1 MTGRWSSTICT
12 TSVEPLV
19 ARGLTPQVLFNKRL
33 DEWVPGSRLLL
44 DRDVE
49 WPVPAGPV
57 TTSSGRVTGHA
68 TPQTSLA
75 PPVLTRA
82 GTSGANT
89 PIGGLSSEGATP
101 AAGPSTLLR
110 KAAARAGKT
119 GKGGKTKQQTKR
131 VRSMSV
137 DDDSNA
143 GDSEEADR
151 DDADDADADGDE
163 DAEGEDEDA
172 EGEDDFEA
180 VLSGGKPVA
189 TFSKAEEIEN
199 LRHHGSMTQSVHEIA
214 RVKNLDKIEMGRHV
228 VEAWYF
234 SAYPVEYA
242 HIPTLYV
249 CEFCLCYFGSERMF
263 QRHRAKC
270 TLVHPPGNEIYRHDD
285 LSFFEIDGR
294 RQKTWCRNL
303 CMLSK
308 CFLDH
313 KTLYVR
319 CNALPSVADGRDS
332 MMSTRTYARVA
343 ATD

>member
-1 MTGRWSSTICT
+1 M
-12 TSVEPLV
+12 
-19 ARGLTPQVLFNKRL
+19 
-33 DEWVPGSRLLL
+33 
-44 DRDVE
+44 
-49 WPVPAGPV
+49 
-57 TTSSGRVTGHA
+57 
-68 TPQTSLA
+68 
-75 PPVLTRA
+75 

-89 PIGGLSSEGATP
+89 PIGGLSSDGAHP
-101 AAGPSTLLR
+101 AAASSTLLR

-131 VRSMSV
+131 RSMSV
-137 DDDSNA
+137 DGESEA
-143 GDSEEADR
+143 GSEEADR
-151 DDADDADADGDE
+151 DDADEMDADGDE

-180 VLSGGKPVA
+180 VLSGGKQQA

-214 RVKNLDKIEMGRHV
+214 RVKNLDKIQMGRHV

-234 SAYPVEYA
+234 SAYPVEFA

-263 QRHRAKC
+263 QRHRSKC

-285 LSFFEIDGR
+285 ISFFEIDGR
-294 RQKTWCRNL
+294 KQKTWCRNL

-319 CNALPSVADGRDS
+319 SPRSLDDADTAVRCRPVGRHLRRVHSDHRRFLFYGSTTLAALF
-332 MMSTRTYARVA
+332 
-343 ATD
+343 